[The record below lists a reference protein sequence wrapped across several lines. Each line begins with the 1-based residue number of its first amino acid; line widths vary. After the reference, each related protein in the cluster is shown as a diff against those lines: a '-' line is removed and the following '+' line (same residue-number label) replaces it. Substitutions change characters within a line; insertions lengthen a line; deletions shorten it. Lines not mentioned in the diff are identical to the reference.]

1 MPGRKALWCFHSP
14 LFRLSITRS
23 MTVFRWLPAS
33 LGWVPMV
40 EGEELF
46 VMKQQSFTA
55 LTCLVAPSRTKA
67 KGLSMSHNSALSHG
81 REIVTQRTFSK
92 KNSTVDLDRQEKE
105 LEDRLIEVVQSES
118 RKKKE

>member
-1 MPGRKALWCFHSP
+1 M
-14 LFRLSITRS
+14 
-23 MTVFRWLPAS
+23 
-33 LGWVPMV
+33 WVLVV

-46 VMKQQSFTA
+46 VMKEQSLTA
-55 LTCLVAPSRTKA
+55 LTCLMAPSRTKA
-67 KGLSMSHNSALSHG
+67 KGLSMSHNSALSQG

>member
-1 MPGRKALWCFHSP
+1 M
-14 LFRLSITRS
+14 
-23 MTVFRWLPAS
+23 
-33 LGWVPMV
+33 WVLVV

-46 VMKQQSFTA
+46 VMKEQSLTA
-55 LTCLVAPSRTKA
+55 LTCLMAPSRTKA
-67 KGLSMSHNSALSHG
+67 KGLSMSHNSALSHS

>member
-1 MPGRKALWCFHSP
+1 M
-14 LFRLSITRS
+14 
-23 MTVFRWLPAS
+23 
-33 LGWVPMV
+33 WVLVV

-46 VMKQQSFTA
+46 VMKEQSFTA
-55 LTCLVAPSRTKA
+55 LTCLVAPSRTNA
-67 KGLSMSHNSALSHG
+67 KDLSMSPNSALSQG

>member
-1 MPGRKALWCFHSP
+1 
-14 LFRLSITRS
+14 
-23 MTVFRWLPAS
+23 
-33 LGWVPMV
+33 
-40 EGEELF
+40 
-46 VMKQQSFTA
+46 
-55 LTCLVAPSRTKA
+55 
-67 KGLSMSHNSALSHG
+67 MSHNSALSQG